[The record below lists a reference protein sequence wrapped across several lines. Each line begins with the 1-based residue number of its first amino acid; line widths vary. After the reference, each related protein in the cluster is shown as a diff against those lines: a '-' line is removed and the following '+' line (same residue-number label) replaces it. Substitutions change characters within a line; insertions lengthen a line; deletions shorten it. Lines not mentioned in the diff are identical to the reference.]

1 MGPSRLHLAQGT
13 LAALVLGAAV
23 LLQGQSP
30 AARPRS
36 DKLLADSV
44 ENLRL
49 SGDVIAQR
57 QHLWT
62 VFANMVSGKEPA
74 FAEWQGEGGVFA
86 AEAAA
91 KRLGGIQGFA
101 RPKSFDGDQHV
112 IGAPIIAYNL
122 FNPAAFAHI
131 RDQGLF
137 RKATLD
143 RLQRTGKT
151 ESVPA
156 FPTAAIV
163 IKTAWWPVAP
173 EGLTA
178 MPVWDPEL
186 NPPDPNG
193 NSYLGWARIVAVD
206 PANISRGE
214 TADVQFIGRS
224 FPQARRVQLE
234 AFHHVAVDAAMA
246 KQLARD
252 TESNR
257 TAIIALGRPIAV
269 NDRLA
274 LVGINMMTHEQ
285 HDWVWGAFWWHDRP
299 EVGPFAAD
307 RPSALR
313 GPWRNY
319 LMQAAFDAETPR
331 ASDGG
336 AHIAFNPWLEA
347 RFPDGGQGGGTVSN
361 CLSCHQRASY
371 PAAPFLPVTRG
382 GPNLREDA
390 ALAPD
395 RLRTSFLWSL
405 TLHAQPD

>member
-13 LAALVLGAAV
+13 LAALALGAAV
-23 LLQGQSP
+23 LFQGEPP
-30 AARPRS
+30 AASPRS
-36 DKLLADSV
+36 ENLLADSV
-44 ENLRL
+44 ESLRL
-49 SGDVIAQR
+49 GGDAMAQR
-57 QHLWT
+57 RHMWT
-62 VFANMVSGKEPA
+62 AFADMVSGKEPA
-74 FAEWQGEGGVFA
+74 FVHWQGEGGVFG

-91 KRLGGIQGFA
+91 KRPGGIQGFL
-101 RPKSFDGDQHV
+101 RPKSIGGDPHL

-131 RDQGLF
+131 RAQGLY

-143 RLQRTGKT
+143 RLQLTGKT
-151 ESVPA
+151 GSVPP
-156 FPTAAIV
+156 FPAAAIV

-193 NSYLGWARIVAVD
+193 NPYLSWARIVAVD
-206 PANISRGE
+206 PANNSPDR
-214 TADVQFIGRS
+214 TAAVQFIGRS

-246 KQLARD
+246 KQLALD
-252 TESNR
+252 PESNR
-257 TAIIALGRPIAV
+257 TAILALGRPIAV

-285 HDWVWGAFWWHDRP
+285 KDWVWAAFWWHDRP

-307 RPSALR
+307 RPSTLR

-336 AHIAFNPWLEA
+336 AHICFNPWLEA
-347 RFPDGGQGGGTVSN
+347 RFPDHGQGGGTVSN

-382 GPNLREDA
+382 APNLREDP

-405 TLHAQPD
+405 PLHAQRD

>member
-13 LAALVLGAAV
+13 LAALALGAAV
-23 LLQGQSP
+23 LLQGEPP
-30 AARPRS
+30 AASPRS
-36 DKLLADSV
+36 NTLLADSV
-44 ENLRL
+44 ESLRL
-49 SGDVIAQR
+49 GGDVTAQR
-57 QHLWT
+57 RHMWT
-62 VFANMVSGKEPA
+62 AFADMVSGKEPA
-74 FAEWQGEGGVFA
+74 FVHWQGEGGVFG

-91 KRLGGIQGFA
+91 KRPGGMQGFL
-101 RPKSFDGDQHV
+101 RPKSIGGDPHL

-131 RDQGLF
+131 RAQGLY
-137 RKATLD
+137 RKETLD
-143 RLQRTGKT
+143 HLQLTGKT
-151 ESVPA
+151 GSVPP
-156 FPTAAIV
+156 FPASAIV

-178 MPVWDPEL
+178 MPVWDPQL
-186 NPPDPNG
+186 NPPAPNG
-193 NSYLGWARIVAVD
+193 NPLLGWARVVAVD
-206 PANISRGE
+206 PANNSPDK
-214 TADVQFIGRS
+214 TAAVQFIGRS

-246 KQLARD
+246 KQLALD
-252 TESNR
+252 PESNR

-285 HDWVWGAFWWHDRP
+285 QDWVWAAFWWHDRP
-299 EVGPFAAD
+299 GVGPFAAD
-307 RPSALR
+307 RPSTLR

-319 LMQAAFDAETPR
+319 LMQVAFDSETPR

-336 AHIAFNPWLEA
+336 AHICFNPWLEA
-347 RFPDGGQGGGTVSN
+347 RFPDHGQGGGTVSN

-382 GPNLREDA
+382 APNLREDP

-405 TLHAQPD
+405 TLHAQQD

>member
-1 MGPSRLHLAQGT
+1 MGPSRLHLTQGA
-13 LAALVLGAAV
+13 LAALALGAAV
-23 LLQGQSP
+23 LLQGQAP
-30 AARPRS
+30 AASPTS
-36 DKLLADSV
+36 DHPVANGV
-44 ENLRL
+44 ESLRRD
-49 SGDVIAQR
+49 GDLTAQR
-57 QHLWT
+57 RHLWA
-62 VFANMVSGKEPA
+62 VFASLVTDEEPA
-74 FAEWQGEGGVFA
+74 FAHWQGEGGVFG

-91 KRLGGIQGFA
+91 KRPAGIQGFL
-101 RPKSFDGDQHV
+101 RPKSIGSDPHL
-112 IGAPIIAYNL
+112 IGAPIISYNL

-131 RDQGLF
+131 RAEGLF

-143 RLQRTGKT
+143 GLRLVGKSG
-151 ESVPA
+151 SVPA
-156 FPTAAIV
+156 FPAEAIV
-163 IKTAWWPVAP
+163 IKTAWWPVASH
-173 EGLTA
+173 GLTA

-193 NSYLGWARIVAVD
+193 NPYLGWARVVAVD
-206 PANISRGE
+206 PANISHSK
-214 TADVQFIGRS
+214 TAAVQFIGRS
-224 FPQARRVQLE
+224 FPGARRVQLE

-252 TESNR
+252 PESNR

-307 RPSALR
+307 RPTALR

-331 ASDGG
+331 ASDAG
-336 AHIAFNPWLEA
+336 AHICFNPWLEA
-347 RFPDGGQGGGTVSN
+347 RFPDGGQGSGTLSN

-382 GPNLREDA
+382 APDLQQDP

>member
-13 LAALVLGAAV
+13 LAALAMGAAV
-23 LLQGQSP
+23 LFQGEPP
-30 AARPRS
+30 AASPRS
-36 DKLLADSV
+36 ETLLADSV
-44 ENLRL
+44 ESLRL
-49 SGDVIAQR
+49 GGDVTAQR
-57 QHLWT
+57 RHMWT
-62 VFANMVSGKEPA
+62 AFAEMVSGKEPA
-74 FAEWQGEGGVFA
+74 FVHWQGEGGVFG

-91 KRLGGIQGFA
+91 KRPGGIQGFL
-101 RPKSFDGDQHV
+101 RPKSIGGDPHL

-131 RDQGLF
+131 RAQGLY

-143 RLQRTGKT
+143 HLRLTSKTG
-151 ESVPA
+151 SVPP
-156 FPTAAIV
+156 FPAAAIV

-193 NSYLGWARIVAVD
+193 NPHLGWARVVAVD
-206 PANISRGE
+206 PANNSPDK
-214 TADVQFIGRS
+214 TAAVQFIGRS
-224 FPQARRVQLE
+224 FPGARRVQLE

-246 KQLARD
+246 KQLALD
-252 TESNR
+252 PESNR
-257 TAIIALGRPIAV
+257 TAIIALGRPIAA

-285 HDWVWGAFWWHDRP
+285 QDWVWAAFWWHDRP
-299 EVGPFAAD
+299 GVGPFAAD
-307 RPSALR
+307 RPSDLR

-319 LMQAAFDAETPR
+319 LMQVAFDAETPR

-336 AHIAFNPWLEA
+336 AHICFNPWLEA
-347 RFPDGGQGGGTVSN
+347 RFPDHGQGGGTVSN

-382 GPNLREDA
+382 APNLREDP

-395 RLRTSFLWSL
+395 RLRTSFLWSS
-405 TLHAQPD
+405 TLHAQQD

>member
-1 MGPSRLHLAQGT
+1 MGPSRLHLAQGA
-13 LAALVLGAAV
+13 LAALALGATV
-23 LLQGQSP
+23 LLQG
-30 AARPRS
+30 AAPTTRLTS
-36 DKLLADSV
+36 DNLAADRV

-49 SGDVIAQR
+49 GGDGMAQR
-57 QHLWT
+57 RHMWT
-62 VFANMVSGKEPA
+62 VFADMVSDEEPD
-74 FAEWQGEGGVFA
+74 FVHWQGESGVFG
-86 AEAAA
+86 AEAA
-91 KRLGGIQGFA
+91 KRPSGIQGFQ
-101 RPKSFDGDQHV
+101 RPKSIGGDPHL

-131 RDQGLF
+131 RAQGLY

-143 RLQRTGKT
+143 RLQLTGGT
-151 ESVPA
+151 GSVPP
-156 FPTAAIV
+156 FPAAAIV

-186 NPPDPNG
+186 NPPDPTG
-193 NSYLGWARIVAVD
+193 NPYLGWARVVAVD
-206 PANISRGE
+206 PTNISQGK
-214 TADVQFIGRS
+214 TAAVQFVGRS
-224 FPQARRVQLE
+224 FPGARRVQLE

-246 KQLARD
+246 KQLAGD
-252 TESNR
+252 PESNR

-269 NDRLA
+269 NDQLA
-274 LVGINMMTHEQ
+274 LVGINVMTHEQ
-285 HDWVWGAFWWHDRP
+285 QDWVWGAFWWHDRP

-307 RPSALR
+307 RPSTLR

-319 LMQAAFDAETPR
+319 LMQAAFDAKTPR
-331 ASDGG
+331 ASDAG
-336 AHIAFNPWLEA
+336 AHICFNPWLEA

-382 GPNLREDA
+382 APNLREDP

-405 TLHAQPD
+405 TLHAQRD